1 MDHLI
6 EPGLKVHF
14 TDMFSTYKH
23 RKMEYY
29 TYLMNGILFS
39 LFVAG
44 IFIVLY
50 FKKQH
55 KLTPEQRIK
64 KNEADRNYIIH
75 RIKSLQ
81 LNKHGLLNNLGP

>member
-14 TDMFSTYKH
+14 NDMFSTYKH

-29 TYLMNGILFS
+29 TYLINSILFA
-39 LFVAG
+39 LFIGG
-44 IFIVLY
+44 IFFILY
-50 FKKQH
+50 FKKKT
-55 KLTPEQRIK
+55 KLTPEQRVK

-81 LNKHGLLNNLGP
+81 LNKHGLLNNSV

>member
-14 TDMFSTYKH
+14 DDMFSTYKH
-23 RKMEYY
+23 RKMEHY
-29 TYLMNGILFS
+29 TFLMNVILLG
-39 LFVAG
+39 LFIAG
-44 IFIVLY
+44 IFFVLY

-55 KLTPEQRIK
+55 KLTPEQRVK

-81 LNKHGLLNNLGP
+81 INKHGLLNNSA

>member
-14 TDMFSTYKH
+14 DDMFSTYKH

-29 TYLMNGILFS
+29 TYLLNLLLFG

-44 IFIVLY
+44 IFFILY

-55 KLTPEQRIK
+55 KLTPEQRVK
-64 KNEADRNYIIH
+64 KNESDLNYIIH

-81 LNKHGLLNNLGP
+81 LNKYGLLNNTA